1 MSQKQVKKYTR
12 PVKKAIRVEAE
23 KRARYEA
30 QAIFGFF
37 ELLRVQ
43 PIRER
48 ASKAWR
54 VLIGKNPLK

>member
-30 QAIFGFF
+30 QAVIDFF